1 MMPYSGGTSHAPIF
15 WATFLLW
22 MILELIASRTKRS
35 GDRSHARDRGSYGL
49 IVALFFVGLTLDF
62 TLSARLPQAAILW
75 RRNWVFFS
83 GIGLMLA
90 GVAFRW
96 WAIATL
102 GKFFTFDVAIQSSQQ
117 VVDSGPY
124 RYVRHPSY
132 TGALMTQVGIGLALG
147 NWAGLLA
154 LMVCMAIAYW
164 YRITVEERTLTA
176 ALGEPYKQY
185 MLRTRRII
193 PFLF

>member
-1 MMPYSGGTSHAPIF
+1 MMPYSGQASYAPIF
-15 WATFLLW
+15 WGTFLFW
-22 MILELIASRTKRS
+22 MMLELIASRTKRS
-35 GDRSHARDRGSYGL
+35 ADPSHKRDRGSYGL
-49 IVALFFVGLTLDF
+49 IVALLFIGLTLDF

-75 RRNWVFFS
+75 RRNLVFFS

-96 WAIATL
+96 WAIAAL
-102 GKFFTFDVAIQSSQQ
+102 GKFFTFDVAIQSSQR

-124 RYVRHPSY
+124 RYIRHPSY

-154 LMVCMAIAYW
+154 LMVCMAIAYS
-164 YRITVEERTLTA
+164 YRINVEERALLA

-185 MLRTRRII
+185 MQRTHRII
-193 PFLF
+193 PFLL

>member
-1 MMPYSGGTSHAPIF
+1 MMPYSGPASYAPIF
-15 WATFLLW
+15 WGTFLLW

-35 GDRSHARDRGSYGL
+35 GDRSHARDQGSYGL
-49 IVALFFVGLTLDF
+49 IVILLFVGLTLDF

-75 RRNWVFFS
+75 RRSWVFFS
-83 GIGLMLA
+83 GIGLILA

-96 WAIATL
+96 WAIAAL
-102 GKFFTFDVAIQSSQQ
+102 GKFFTFDVAVQFSQK

-124 RYVRHPSY
+124 RYIRHPSY

-147 NWAGLLA
+147 NWAGLIA
-154 LMVCMAIAYW
+154 LLGCMAIAYS
-164 YRITVEERTLTA
+164 YRISVEEKALVA

-185 MLRTRRII
+185 MQRTRRII
-193 PFLF
+193 PFLL

>member
-1 MMPYSGGTSHAPIF
+1 MMPYSAGASYAPVF
-15 WATFLLW
+15 WGTFLLW

-35 GDRSHARDRGSYGL
+35 GDRSHARDRGSYWL
-49 IVALFFVGLTLDF
+49 IVVLLSIGLTLDF
-62 TLSARLPQAAILW
+62 TLSSRLPQAAITG
-75 RRNWVFFS
+75 RRTLVFFI

-102 GKFFTFDVAIQSSQQ
+102 GKSFTFDVAVQSGQR

-124 RYVRHPSY
+124 RYIRHPSY
-132 TGALMTQVGIGLALG
+132 TGALMTQLGIALALG

-154 LMVCMAIAYW
+154 LMVCMAIAYA
-164 YRITVEERTLTA
+164 YRISVEEQALAA

-185 MLRTRRII
+185 MQRTHRLV
-193 PFLF
+193 PFLL

>member
-1 MMPYSGGTSHAPIF
+1 MMPYSGGASHAPIF

-22 MILELIASRTKRS
+22 IILELIASRTKRS
-35 GDRSHARDRGSYGL
+35 GDRSQARDRGSYGL
-49 IVALFFVGLTLDF
+49 IVVLLFVGLALDF

-75 RRNWVFFS
+75 RRSWVFFS

-102 GKFFTFDVAIQSSQQ
+102 GKFFTFDVAIQSSQK

-124 RYVRHPSY
+124 RYIRHPSY
-132 TGALMTQVGIGLALG
+132 TGALITQAGIGLTLG

-164 YRITVEERTLTA
+164 YRISVEERALLA

-185 MLRTRRII
+185 MQRTRRII
-193 PFLF
+193 PFLL

>member
-1 MMPYSGGTSHAPIF
+1 MMPYSGRASYAPIF
-15 WATFLLW
+15 WGTFLLW
-22 MILELIASRTKRS
+22 MILELIASRTKQS

-49 IVALFFVGLTLDF
+49 IVALLFVGLTLDF

-75 RRNWVFFS
+75 RPSWVFFS

-96 WAIATL
+96 WAIVTL
-102 GKFFTFDVAIQSSQQ
+102 GKFFTFDVAVQSSQK
-117 VVDSGPY
+117 VIDSGPY
-124 RYVRHPSY
+124 RFIRHPSY

-154 LMVCMAIAYW
+154 LMLCMTIAYA
-164 YRITVEERTLTA
+164 YRISVEEQALAA

-185 MLRTRRII
+185 MQRTHRII
-193 PFLF
+193 PFLL

>member
-1 MMPYSGGTSHAPIF
+1 MPYSGRASYAPIF
-15 WATFLLW
+15 WGTFLLW

-49 IVALFFVGLTLDF
+49 IVALLFIGLTLDF

-75 RRNWVFFS
+75 RRSLVFFS

-102 GKFFTFDVAIQSSQQ
+102 GKFFTFDVAVQSTQK

-124 RYVRHPSY
+124 RYIRHPSY
-132 TGALMTQVGIGLALG
+132 TGALMTQLGIGLALG

-154 LMVCMAIAYW
+154 LMVCMAIAYS
-164 YRITVEERTLTA
+164 YRISVEEQALAA
-176 ALGEPYKQY
+176 ALGEPYRQY
-185 MLRTRRII
+185 MQRTSRII
-193 PFLF
+193 PFLL

>member
-1 MMPYSGGTSHAPIF
+1 MPYSGRASYAPIF
-15 WATFLLW
+15 WGTFLLW

-35 GDRSHARDRGSYGL
+35 GDRSQARDRGSYGL
-49 IVALFFVGLTLDF
+49 IVVMLFVGLTLDF

-75 RRNWVFFS
+75 RRSWVFFS

-102 GKFFTFDVAIQSSQQ
+102 GKFFTFDVAIQSSQK

-124 RYVRHPSY
+124 RYIRHPSY
-132 TGALMTQVGIGLALG
+132 TGALMTQFGIGLALG

-154 LMVCMAIAYW
+154 MMVCMAIAYW
-164 YRITVEERTLTA
+164 YRINVEERALVA

-185 MLRTRRII
+185 QQRTRRII
-193 PFLF
+193 PFLL

>member
-1 MMPYSGGTSHAPIF
+1 MMPYSGRASYALIF
-15 WATFLLW
+15 WGTFLLW
-22 MILELIASRTKRS
+22 MILELIASRTKQS
-35 GDRSHARDRGSYGL
+35 GDRSHAHDRGSYGL
-49 IVALFFVGLTLDF
+49 IVVLFFVGLTLDF
-62 TLSARLPQAAILW
+62 TLSARLPQTAILW
-75 RRNWVFFS
+75 KPSLVFFS

-102 GKFFTFDVAIQSSQQ
+102 GKFFTFDVAIQSGQK

-124 RYVRHPSY
+124 RYIRHPSY
-132 TGALMTQVGIGLALG
+132 TGALMTQLGIGLALG

-154 LMVCMAIAYW
+154 LMVCMAIAYS
-164 YRITVEERTLTA
+164 YRINVEERALLA

-185 MLRTRRII
+185 MQRTYRLV

>member
-1 MMPYSGGTSHAPIF
+1 MMPYSGRASYAPIF
-15 WATFLLW
+15 WGTFLLW

-49 IVALFFVGLTLDF
+49 IVALLFIGLTLDF

-75 RRNWVFFS
+75 RRSLVFFS

-102 GKFFTFDVAIQSSQQ
+102 GKFFTFDVAVQSTQK

-124 RYVRHPSY
+124 RYIRHPSY
-132 TGALMTQVGIGLALG
+132 TGALMTQLGIGLALG

-154 LMVCMAIAYW
+154 LMVCMAIAYS
-164 YRITVEERTLTA
+164 YRISVEEQALAA
-176 ALGEPYKQY
+176 ALGEPYRQY
-185 MLRTRRII
+185 MQRTSRII
-193 PFLF
+193 PFLL

>member
-1 MMPYSGGTSHAPIF
+1 MPYSAGPSHAAIF

-35 GDRSHARDRGSYGL
+35 GDRSQARDRGSYGL
-49 IVALFFVGLTLDF
+49 IVALLFVGLTLDF
-62 TLSARLPQAAILW
+62 TLSAHLPGAAIVWQRQLF
-75 RRNWVFFS
+75 FFS

-102 GKFFTFDVAIQSSQQ
+102 GRFFTFDVAVQSGQS
-117 VVDSGPY
+117 VVETGPY
-124 RYVRHPSY
+124 RYIRHPSY
-132 TGALMTQVGIGLALG
+132 TGALITLVGLGLALG
-147 NWAGLLA
+147 NWAGMFALL
-154 LMVCMAIAYW
+154 LSMAIAYA
-164 YRITVEERTLTA
+164 YRISVEEKALIA

-185 MLRTRRII
+185 MQRTRRII
-193 PFLF
+193 PFLL

>member
-1 MMPYSGGTSHAPIF
+1 MDDPRTYRIAHKTVRRPLPRTRPG
-15 WATFLLW
+15 
-22 MILELIASRTKRS
+22 ILRAHRRF
-35 GDRSHARDRGSYGL
+35 
-49 IVALFFVGLTLDF
+49 FFVGLTLDF

-75 RRNWVFFS
+75 RRSLVFFS

-102 GKFFTFDVAIQSSQQ
+102 GKFFTFDVAIQSSQK

-124 RYVRHPSY
+124 RYLRHPSY

-164 YRITVEERTLTA
+164 YRITVEERALLA

-185 MLRTRRII
+185 MQRTHRII
-193 PFLF
+193 PFLL

>member
-1 MMPYSGGTSHAPIF
+1 MMPYSGRPSYAPIF

-35 GDRSHARDRGSYGL
+35 ADRSHARDRGSYGL
-49 IVALFFVGLTLDF
+49 IVALLFVGLTLDF
-62 TLSARLPQAAILW
+62 TLSARLPRAAILG
-75 RRNWVFFS
+75 RRELVFFS

-96 WAIATL
+96 WAIVTL
-102 GKFFTFDVAIQSSQQ
+102 GKFFTFDVAVQSSQS
-117 VVDSGPY
+117 VVETGPY
-124 RYVRHPSY
+124 RYIRHPSY
-132 TGALMTQVGIGLALG
+132 SGALMTQAGIGLALG

-154 LMVCMAIAYW
+154 LLVCMAIAYA
-164 YRITVEERTLTA
+164 YRISVEEKALIA

-185 MLRTRRII
+185 MQRTWRLI
-193 PFLF
+193 PFLL

>member
-1 MMPYSGGTSHAPIF
+1 MPYSGGASHAAIF

-22 MILELIASRTKRS
+22 MILELVASRTKRS

-49 IVALFFVGLTLDF
+49 IVVLLFVGLTLDF

-75 RRNWVFFS
+75 RQDWVFFS

-90 GVAFRW
+90 GVALRW

-102 GKFFTFDVAIQSSQQ
+102 GKFFTFDVAIQSNQK

-124 RYVRHPSY
+124 RYIRHPSY
-132 TGALMTQVGIGLALG
+132 TGALLTQVGIGLALG

-154 LMVCMAIAYW
+154 LMLCMAIAYS
-164 YRITVEERTLTA
+164 YRISVEERTLTA

-193 PFLF
+193 PFLL

>member
-1 MMPYSGGTSHAPIF
+1 
-15 WATFLLW
+15 

-35 GDRSHARDRGSYGL
+35 ADRSHARDRGSYGL
-49 IVALFFVGLTLDF
+49 IVALLFVGLSLDF

-75 RRNWVFFS
+75 RRSLVFFC

-102 GKFFTFDVAIQSSQQ
+102 GKFFTFDVAIQASQR

-124 RYVRHPSY
+124 RYIRHPSY
-132 TGALMTQVGIGLALG
+132 TGALMTQAGIGLALG

-154 LMVCMAIAYW
+154 LMVCMAIAYS
-164 YRITVEERTLTA
+164 YRIRVEERALIT
-176 ALGEPYKQY
+176 ALGEPYRKY
-185 MLRTRRII
+185 LRRTRCII
-193 PFLF
+193 PFLL